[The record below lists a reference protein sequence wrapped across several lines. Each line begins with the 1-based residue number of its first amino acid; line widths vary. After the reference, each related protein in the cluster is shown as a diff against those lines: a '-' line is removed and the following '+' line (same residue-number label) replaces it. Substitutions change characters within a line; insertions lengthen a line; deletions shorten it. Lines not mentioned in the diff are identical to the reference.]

1 MDPSL
6 LAGAVIG
13 ALTPLLAKG
22 GEEVAKSIFKDAYT
36 AIKDR
41 LSKKPR
47 TKELVDKFEQDPAR
61 GGAELQPALAEH
73 LAADADLA
81 GLLNDV
87 LEKQRAL
94 QQQAMVNQVDAE
106 NVIIA
111 QQIQTLNIHSH
122 GRKS

>member
-41 LSKKPR
+41 LSKKPQ
-47 TKELVDKFEQDPAR
+47 TKELVEKFEQNPAV
-61 GGAELQPALAEH
+61 GGPELQPALAEH
-73 LAADADLA
+73 LAADANLSR
-81 GLLNDV
+81 LLTELV
-87 LEKQRAL
+87 EKQRAL

-111 QQIQTLNIHSH
+111 QNIQNLNIKSH